1 LVKTKTEVTFV
12 YLNIA
17 NSIEA
22 FILSKQ
28 RAVKDTGN
36 LFTVL
41 LNIQERFEEEEMDDD
56 ENKGPQYDMMMKDL
70 QEFNIE

>member
-1 LVKTKTEVTFV
+1 MVKTKTEVTFV
-12 YLNIA
+12 YLNIT